1 MSLNN
6 ITWGLC
12 APATVP
18 SVRRT
23 RTLQLSEIVA
33 RFHHR
38 AVPGLGGVWF
48 GRQLMMALQ
57 GVAIACQ
64 MGKDVSN
71 IEAANAIE
79 ALCCWQGFQ
88 EDEGKNGDRRLRGI
102 RKIRALKFNSLTFS
116 AARRRAFYV
125 TIPMRMSTIEA
136 LPALGFVHAQR
147 NFNAFQCSQAGEQL
161 VRLEAPQMAELKKW
175 ISSPDR
181 KPPKTINS
189 PLIPLSQ
196 DACLLI
202 RNQLE
207 NAGNDEDSKRRRDA
221 LLWMDRLRQSPPE
234 PLSWKDRP
242 DEISSVHWH
251 DLQAGACFFKA
262 QNAALGL
269 LDLLE
274 YDMSQ
279 RGPGPVLSLHQE
291 IPLAIGDAAE
301 KLRLYAQAFLDL
313 QHSDAAANQF
323 CSECTLE
330 PVALLRALVS
340 RDGHILKLKGD
351 LIEPGPAFNSG
362 VSQSAQ
368 NTEDEEQHAAGASDF
383 WPAEISWRIHNL
395 FLLNLDLHGKLAD
408 WLKKAMNNG

>member
-18 SVRRT
+18 SVRRA
-23 RTLQLSEIVA
+23 RTLQLKEIVA

-57 GVAIACQ
+57 GVTIASQ
-64 MGKDVSN
+64 MGGNVSN

-79 ALCCWQGFQ
+79 AICCWQGFK
-88 EDEGKNGDRRLRGI
+88 ENEGKNRDRRLRGI
-102 RKIRALKFNSLTFS
+102 QKIRTLKPDSLTFN

-125 TIPMRMSTIEA
+125 TIPMRMGTIEA
-136 LPALGFVHAQR
+136 LPALGFVQAQR
-147 NFNAFQCSQAGEQL
+147 NFNAFQCSPVGEQL

-181 KPPKTINS
+181 KPPKSIIS

-202 RNQLE
+202 RSQLE
-207 NAGNDEDSKRRRDA
+207 NAGSVEDSKRRRDA
-221 LLWMDRLRQSPPE
+221 LQWMDRLRQSAPK

-242 DEISSVHWH
+242 AEISLVHWH
-251 DLQAGACFFKA
+251 DLQAGAYFFKT
-262 QNAALGL
+262 QKTALAL
-269 LDLLE
+269 LDRLE
-274 YDMSQ
+274 SEMAQ

-291 IPLAIGDAAE
+291 LSLTISESAV

-313 QHSDAAANQF
+313 QHNDAAANQF

-330 PVALLRALVS
+330 PAALLRALVS

-351 LIEPGPAFNSG
+351 LIEPGPAFDSAR
-362 VSQSAQ
+362 SQFSQ
-368 NTEDEEQHAAGASDF
+368 TTDEEEQYAPEASGF
-383 WPAEISWRIHNL
+383 WPAEISWRIRNL
-395 FLLNLDLHGKLAD
+395 FRLNLDLHGELAD
-408 WLKKAMNNG
+408 RLKEGNA

>member
-1 MSLNN
+1 MTLNN

-57 GVAIACQ
+57 GVAIASQ
-64 MGKDVSN
+64 LGKDVSN

-79 ALCCWQGFQ
+79 ALCCWQGFR
-88 EDEGKNGDRRLRGI
+88 ENEGKNRDRRLRGI
-102 RKIRALKFNSLTFS
+102 RKIRRLEPNRLTFN

-147 NFNAFQCSQAGEQL
+147 NFNAFQCSQVGEQL
-161 VRLEAPQMAELKKW
+161 VRLETPQMAELKKW

-189 PLIPLSQ
+189 PLISLSQ

-221 LLWMDRLRQSPPE
+221 LRWMDRLRQSPPK

-251 DLQAGACFFKA
+251 DLQAGAYFFKT
-262 QNAALGL
+262 QNTALAL

-274 YDMSQ
+274 YEMSQ
-279 RGPGPVLSLHQE
+279 RGSALSLHQKL
-291 IPLAIGDAAE
+291 PLAISDTAE
-301 KLRLYAQAFLDL
+301 RLRLDAQAFLDL
-313 QHSDAAANQF
+313 KHSDAAANQF

-330 PVALLRALVS
+330 PVALLHALVS

-351 LIEPGPAFNSG
+351 LIEPGPAFDSG

-368 NTEDEEQHAAGASDF
+368 NTESEEQYAEEASGF
-383 WPAEISWRIHNL
+383 WPASISWRIRNL

-408 WLKKAMNNG
+408 WLKKEMNNG

>member
-12 APATVP
+12 APAKVP

-23 RTLQLSEIVA
+23 RTLQLNEIVA

-57 GVAIACQ
+57 GVASASQ
-64 MGKDVSN
+64 MGENVSN

-79 ALCCWQGFQ
+79 ALCCWQGFK
-88 EDEGKNGDRRLRGI
+88 ENEGKNRDPRLRGI
-102 RKIRALKFNSLTFS
+102 QKIRTLKPDSLTFN
-116 AARRRAFYV
+116 AARKRAFYV
-125 TIPMRMSTIEA
+125 TIPMRMGTIEA
-136 LPALGFVHAQR
+136 LPALGFVQAQR
-147 NFNAFQCSQAGEQL
+147 NFNAFQCSPVGEQL
-161 VRLEAPQMAELKKW
+161 VRLETPQMAELKKW

-181 KPPKTINS
+181 KPPKFITS

-202 RNQLE
+202 RSQLE
-207 NAGNDEDSKRRRDA
+207 NAGSDEDSKRRRDA
-221 LLWMDRLRQSPPE
+221 LQWMDRLRQSPPK

-251 DLQAGACFFKA
+251 DLQAGAYFFKT
-262 QNAALGL
+262 QNIALAL
-269 LDLLE
+269 LDRLE
-274 YDMSQ
+274 SEMAQ
-279 RGPGPVLSLHQE
+279 RAPGPVLPLHQE
-291 IPLAIGDAAE
+291 LPLAISDAAE
-301 KLRLYAQAFLDL
+301 KLRICAQAFLDL
-313 QHSDAAANQF
+313 QHNDAAANQF

-330 PVALLRALVS
+330 PAALLRALVS

-351 LIEPGPAFNSG
+351 LIEPGPAFDSSR
-362 VSQSAQ
+362 SQFYQA
-368 NTEDEEQHAAGASDF
+368 TDEEEQYAPEASGF
-383 WPAEISWRIHNL
+383 WPAEISWRIRNL
-395 FLLNLDLHGKLAD
+395 FRLNLDLHGELAD
-408 WLKKAMNNG
+408 WLKEGNA